1 MYHVVIL
8 DAVETSGVEGN
19 WIQFSSLSNLMA
31 YTIVE
36 EGHLSHCIFKSA
48 KQISSYKIIMDN
60 VS

>member
-1 MYHVVIL
+1 
-8 DAVETSGVEGN
+8 
-19 WIQFSSLSNLMA
+19 MA